1 MVQETTEEARAG
13 VFSEEALTTIT
24 HVGPLPDI
32 EVVEFGEE
40 GEESVPLRELGSM
53 LLGRMQT
60 EEAQEPELLAE
71 PSLDEES
78 LLSPGA
84 RATIPSHSLRQNVI
98 GGIKDIFLVTKLA
111 ARLWTYV
118 AKGWMWLLNFWRLV
132 LFATILFP
140 GFAQMIVF
148 YFFSPRLLRS
158 IAFGSKPRNRLD
170 VFVPRRRWQR
180 QGPLPTVIFITGGA
194 WTIGYKGK
202 QKGV

>member
-1 MVQETTEEARAG
+1 
-13 VFSEEALTTIT
+13 
-24 HVGPLPDI
+24 
-32 EVVEFGEE
+32 
-40 GEESVPLRELGSM
+40 
-53 LLGRMQT
+53 
-60 EEAQEPELLAE
+60 
-71 PSLDEES
+71 
-78 LLSPGA
+78 
-84 RATIPSHSLRQNVI
+84 
-98 GGIKDIFLVTKLA
+98 
-111 ARLWTYV
+111 
-118 AKGWMWLLNFWRLV
+118 MWLLNFWRLV

-140 GFAQMIVF
+140 GFAQVQFGCCGGSMRMAVACKPHPVYGARRMFDPQARSPSTLQGCMLTTQYITSTDPLTNPSLAILQMIVF